1 MDPLGIDMDARP
13 PQGVMDFYNKV
24 KPWVE
29 RIRYDD
35 DDNPLYIFQDN
46 TPEEIFDLLNK
57 VRPEL
62 GFDIIIVDE

>member
-13 PQGVMDFYNKV
+13 TQGVMDFYNKV
-24 KPWVE
+24 KLWVE

-62 GFDIIIVDE
+62 GFDVIIVDK

>member
-1 MDPLGIDMDARP
+1 MDPLGINMDARP
-13 PQGVMDFYNKV
+13 TQGVMDFYNKV

-62 GFDIIIVDE
+62 GFDVIIVDE